1 MPRAESRSIDFIV
14 EEPSA
19 EVALEGLL
27 PGLLPDGVSWRIIN
41 MQCKSKLLALLPQ
54 RLAGYSNMLKA
65 GMDKRVVILID
76 RDDEDCKKLKKQL
89 EKIAKDAGLATKK
102 HPLKGRWQVV
112 TRIACEELEAWFLGD
127 PEAICQAYPKIP
139 AGYITGQKYRAPDEI
154 KGGTW
159 EAAEHLLQ
167 KHGYFKGGLG
177 KISFAQTVSP
187 LLDESRSHSP
197 SFKAFCVA
205 ARAACT

>member
-1 MPRAESRSIDFIV
+1 MPRSVDFLV
-14 EEPSA
+14 EEPSTEKA
-19 EVALEGLL
+19 LRGFLPKIIPQEVIWDIKNLG
-27 PGLLPDGVSWRIIN
+27 
-41 MQCKSKLLALLPQ
+41 CKSRLLAELPK
-54 RLAGYSNMLKA
+54 RLTGYANMLKA
-65 GMDKRVVILID
+65 GMDKRVVILVD
-76 RDDEDCKKLKKQL
+76 RDDEDCEKLKKQL
-89 EKIAKDAGLATKK
+89 EKMAKEAGLATKK

-127 PEAICQAYPKIP
+127 PEALCQAYPKIP

-159 EAAEHLLQ
+159 EAAEYLLQ

-187 LLDESRSHSP
+187 LLDESRSQSP
-197 SFKAFCVA
+197 SFKKFCEA
-205 ARAACT
+205 ALAACK